1 MTLGKTTCTPTHPYT
16 PTSTPP
22 YCQINRLHRPTA
34 TVQGPFGIPIPPGFN
49 PTRFAAKALA
59 IGTVL
64 CLSATGAVAFVVGRA
79 MGVRDVYEFADAVR
93 AWAPRKRRELE
104 GWLGVKVSVGAW
116 RRKGKKREFGLGRF
130 AFRALNP
137 CARSHI
143 DITCHE

>member
-1 MTLGKTTCTPTHPYT
+1 MTLDKTDVHTHPPPPTPT
-16 PTSTPP
+16 PTG
-22 YCQINRLHRPTA
+22 QINRPHRPTA

-104 GWLGVKVSVGAW
+104 GWLGVKVSKFVEGEGEEKGVRVGP
-116 RRKGKKREFGLGRF
+116 LCI
-130 AFRALNP
+130 P
-137 CARSHI
+137 CFESVLQVSH
-143 DITCHE
+143 